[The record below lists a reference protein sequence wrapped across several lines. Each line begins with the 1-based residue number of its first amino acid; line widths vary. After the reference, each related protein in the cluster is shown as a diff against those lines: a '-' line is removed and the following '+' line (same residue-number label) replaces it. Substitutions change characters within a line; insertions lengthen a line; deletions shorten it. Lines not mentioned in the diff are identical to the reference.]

1 LLEAG
6 EGARGPST
14 VIHLSFTVH
23 SSSITISAKFV
34 RREFPVMK
42 KLCVFTIIVLLLTP
56 IASAFGSVPGFLK
69 IGHYSAFQETAPWKT
84 FNSAEGKFSV
94 LLPAEPER
102 QVQDLDSVVGKLTMY
117 SYTCL
122 GKAGYLMVSYSDY
135 PREATDAANAE
146 QILDGVVAGVQKSLA
161 GEVIPSN
168 KIVLKGSA
176 KNDATLVEYPGREFT
191 GKKMHEGSEIFYSW
205 KVYLVGRRLYQL
217 AALTNKANATS
228 PDVSKFLT
236 SFQLAN

>member
-1 LLEAG
+1 
-6 EGARGPST
+6 
-14 VIHLSFTVH
+14 
-23 SSSITISAKFV
+23 
-34 RREFPVMK
+34 MK
-42 KLCVFTIIVLLLTP
+42 KLCVALIVVLLLAS
-56 IASAFGSVPGFLK
+56 IASAFGSVPGFVGASLRGRPEVRRQEAHTEGRAYSFVK
-69 IGHYSAFQETAPWKT
+69 LGHYLAFQETTPWKT

-161 GEVIPSN
+161 GEVFPSN

-176 KNDATLVEYPGREFT
+176 NTGATPVEYPGREFT
-191 GKKMHEGSEIFYSW
+191 GKKIHEGSEIFYSW